1 MAQQQDIDIL
11 KKACEDG
18 QRVPI
23 ERLVSRSDWGPIK
36 FETAKSALETAFFLF
51 STFSTLPVD
60 IVPDGEFSGIASSAR
75 SVANRLKAI
84 DAFDIE
90 KVENPKAQADGHIQS
105 LRSEVD
111 QFIRVSSPYLP
122 FLAYR
127 RGNIQAQLA
136 QLEEVIGKA
145 SKLYDDGKI
154 SIDGKIKQVDDALAA
169 ARTAAAKAGAAVFTQ
184 DFLEEARS
192 IEKSATTWLKVA
204 GGCGVAALVLALI
217 SFFLFQPAPDATVT
231 YVVQH
236 TVTKLVVVGGLI
248 TAAIWCG
255 SMYRALRHQAAINKH
270 RGNALKTFQAFVEA
284 AGDRQEIKDAVLLE
298 TTRSIF
304 AVAPTGFLNATETN
318 VDSGP
323 KIADTLKAFGKG
335 G

>member
-1 MAQQQDIDIL
+1 MAKQQDIDIL

-18 QRVPI
+18 QSIPI

-36 FETAKSALETAFFLF
+36 FEGARPALETAFFLF
-51 STFSTLPVD
+51 SNFSTLPVD
-60 IVPDGEFSGIASSAR
+60 IVPDGEFAGIASVAR
-75 SVANRLKAI
+75 SVANQLKAI
-84 DAFDIE
+84 DAFDIQR
-90 KVENPKAQADGHIQS
+90 VENPKGQADSQVQT
-105 LRSEVD
+105 LKAEVE

-122 FLAYR
+122 LLAYR

-136 QLEEVIGKA
+136 KLEETLAKA
-145 SKLYDDGKI
+145 SELYDKGKT
-154 SIDGKIKQVDDALAA
+154 SIDDKARQIDDALNA

-184 DFLEEARS
+184 DFLNEAEK
-192 IEKSATTWLKVA
+192 IEDSATTWLTVA
-204 GGCGVAALVLALI
+204 GGCGVGALVLALI
-217 SFFLFQPAPDATVT
+217 SFFLFQPAPNATVT